1 MACDTRGFEVACR
14 WGAIVKQHLLRYG
27 CAARYACAAALCALV
42 SLSAGAQD
50 ASPASPVP
58 SNDSL
63 NEIVVVANRAPEE
76 LSKVGNSVT
85 VLTDADI
92 KASQLPVLSDLLAQ
106 TPGLTVARTGGVG
119 QPTSV
124 FIRGAESDQTVV
136 LIDGVQI
143 YDPSTPSAYF
153 DFENLLSNDITRVE
167 ILRGAQS
174 TLYGSQAMGG
184 VIDITTGTA
193 TRPLEGSLNA
203 EGGSHNSGDVGGSIG
218 GKTDTLMWHISGT
231 WLGTSGIPAFDEK
244 LGGTRLC
251 ASQIGG
257 ATARLVYDIT
267 PDLDLDVRGYYV
279 QSRTDFDGYD
289 TPPNYDTFGNDN
301 EYGKNSQLLGYAGL
315 TLHSPDRTLTNRIA
329 YHYVY
334 TDTREYDPGAPKDP
348 YDGGPGTET
357 FYGVGHIERGEY
369 QGTWQFAPD
378 YRVIFGAQHERS
390 SIDSDSPAYDFS
402 GPMPIDAHQTIDSGY
417 AQVQGEVVRG
427 LTLTA
432 GERYDRQNE
441 FGSHTDGSLAA
452 AWALNDAQTILR
464 SSFGQGFKSPSLY
477 QLYSNYGTR
486 TLRPEAGET
495 WDAGV
500 EQHTLSGRLDL
511 SATYFQRYS
520 RDLIEFYYCEILTG
534 CPNPSGGYYANIARA
549 AAHGVELQATLNATD
564 QWTFT
569 ANYTLTETADRSPGS
584 ATYGNALPLRPED
597 TANAS
602 AVYRWS
608 APLTTSVTLRYAGP
622 SYNDVANDIKL
633 GGYVLADVRASYA
646 VSRSLEIYARVEN
659 LTGKHYE
666 TEYQY
671 GTLSRSAYGGVR
683 ASF

>member
-1 MACDTRGFEVACR
+1 L
-14 WGAIVKQHLLRYG
+14 KQNIL
-27 CAARYACAAALCALV
+27 RYACAAALCAAM
-42 SLSAGAQD
+42 SLPAVAQD
-50 ASPASPVP
+50 ASSASPVP

-85 VLTDADI
+85 VLTDDDI

-106 TPGLTVARTGGVG
+106 TPGLTVARAGGVG

-143 YDPSTPSAYF
+143 YDPASTSAYF
-153 DFENLLSNDITRVE
+153 DFESLLANDVTRVE

-174 TLYGSQAMGG
+174 TLYGSQAVGG
-184 VIDITTGTA
+184 VIDITTGAA
-193 TRPLEGSLNA
+193 TSPLEGSFNA

-218 GKTDTLMWHISGT
+218 GKTDTLMWHVSGT

-257 ATARLVYDIT
+257 ATGRLVYDIT
-267 PDLDLDVRGYYV
+267 PDLDLDLRGYYV
-279 QSRTDFDGYD
+279 QSRTGFDGYD
-289 TPPNYDTFGNDN
+289 TPPDYDTFGDDN
-301 EYGKNSQLLGYAGL
+301 EYGKNTQLLGYAGL
-315 TLHSPDRTLTNRIA
+315 TLHSPDHTLTNRLA
-329 YHYVY
+329 YHYIY
-334 TDTREYDPGAPKDP
+334 TNARDYDPDAT
-348 YDGGPGTET
+348 GGEGLASTET
-357 FYGVGHIERGEY
+357 FYGVGHIEREEY
-369 QGTWQFAPD
+369 QGTWQFAPG
-378 YRVIFGAQHERS
+378 YQAVFGAQHERS
-390 SIDSDSPAYDFS
+390 SIDSDTPAYDFE

-417 AQVQGEVVRG
+417 AQLQGEVVRG

-441 FGSHTDGSLAA
+441 FGSHTDGAVAA
-452 AWALNDAQTILR
+452 AWALDGAQTILR

-477 QLYSNYGTR
+477 QLYSNYGTS

-500 EQHTLSGRLDL
+500 EQHALNGRLDL

-534 CPNPSGGYYANIARA
+534 CRNPSGGYYANIARA

-564 QWTFT
+564 QWTLT

-584 ATYGNALPLRPED
+584 ATYGNELPRRPED
-597 TANAS
+597 AANAS
-602 AVYRWS
+602 AVYRWGV
-608 APLTTSVTLRYAGP
+608 PLTMSVTLRYAGP
-622 SYNDVANDIKL
+622 SFDDAANDIKL

-671 GTLSRSAYGGVR
+671 GTLSRSAYAGVR
-683 ASF
+683 AGF

>member
-1 MACDTRGFEVACR
+1 M
-14 WGAIVKQHLLRYG
+14 KQHIL
-27 CAARYACAAALCALV
+27 RYACAAALCAPMSLAALAEDV
-42 SLSAGAQD
+42 SPG
-50 ASPASPVP
+50 SPVP
-58 SNDSL
+58 SDDSL
-63 NEIVVVANRAPEE
+63 NEIVVVANRAPEA

-92 KASQLPVLSDLLAQ
+92 KASQLPMLSDVLAQ
-106 TPGLTVARTGGVG
+106 TPGLTVARAGGVG

-143 YDPSTPSAYF
+143 YDPASTSGYF
-153 DFENLLSNDITRVE
+153 DFQNLLSNDITRVE

-174 TLYGSQAMGG
+174 TLYGSQALGG

-193 TRPLEGSLNA
+193 TSPLEGTFNA

-218 GKTDTLMWHISGT
+218 GKTDTLMWHVSGT

-257 ATARLVYDIT
+257 ATGRLVYDIT
-267 PDLDLDVRGYYV
+267 PDLDFDLRGYYV

-301 EYGKNSQLLGYAGL
+301 EYGKNTQLLGYAGL
-315 TLHSPDRTLTNRIA
+315 ILHSPDRTLTNRIA
-329 YHYVY
+329 YHYIY
-334 TDTREYDPGAPKDP
+334 TDTRDYDPDAT
-348 YDGGPGTET
+348 GGEGLASAET
-357 FYGVGHIERGEY
+357 FYGVGHIEREEY
-369 QGTWQFAPD
+369 EGIWQFAPS
-378 YRVIFGAQHERS
+378 YQAVFGAQHERS
-390 SIDSDSPAYDFS
+390 SIDSDTPAYDFG
-402 GPMPIDAHQTIDSGY
+402 GPMPIDAYQTIDSGY
-417 AQVQGEVVRG
+417 VQLQGEVARG

-464 SSFGQGFKSPSLY
+464 ASFGQGFKSPSLY
-477 QLYSNYGTR
+477 QLYGNYGTR
-486 TLRPEAGET
+486 TLQPEAGET

-500 EQHTLSGRLDL
+500 EQHALGGRLDL

-520 RDLIEFYYCEILTG
+520 RDLIEFYYCAILTG

-549 AAHGVELQATLNATD
+549 AAHGAELQATWNATD

-584 ATYGNALPLRPED
+584 TTYGNELPLRPED
-597 TANAS
+597 AANAS
-602 AVYRWS
+602 TVYRWNV
-608 APLTTSVTLRYAGP
+608 PLTTSVTLRYAGP
-622 SYNDVANDIKL
+622 SYDDAANDIKL

-646 VSRSLEIYARVEN
+646 LGHSLEIYARVEN
-659 LTGKHYE
+659 VTGKHYE

-671 GTLSRSAYGGVR
+671 GTLGRSAYAGVR